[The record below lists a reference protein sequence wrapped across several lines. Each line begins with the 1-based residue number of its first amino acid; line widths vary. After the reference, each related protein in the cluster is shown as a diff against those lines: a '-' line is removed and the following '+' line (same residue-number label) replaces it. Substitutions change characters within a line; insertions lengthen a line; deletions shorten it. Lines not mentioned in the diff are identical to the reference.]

1 MLFYFKNYF
10 CSFIFGGLSLV
21 FVAACGLYLIAVS
34 QGSPLFAV
42 SQLLIVVASLVKN
55 KLQSIGWEVVAL
67 GLSCPTACGI
77 FPDQGSN
84 TCPLTWQA
92 DSLPLD
98 HQGSPVCYFFTY
110 IFSPTSYK
118 VPGGDV

>member
-1 MLFYFKNYF
+1 M
-10 CSFIFGGLSLV
+10 V

-92 DSLPLD
+92 DSSPLD
-98 HQGSPVCYFFTY
+98 HQGSPV
-110 IFSPTSYK
+110 SPTFNILQ
-118 VPGGDV
+118 